1 MLADVFRSA
10 DARLLYTSWRP
21 LIACSSRTES
31 FWVFSHLLFSDRR
44 PPSKNSRGHD
54 NGSNRGGVVFSGGGA
69 GRVWCAL
76 AEADSRGSRPGRCLE
91 QGCPLS
97 FHSRDRAIRT
107 RALRNRESRCVVVV
121 FRRDFAVQWKF
132 VCDGADECS
141 LVGRDHA
148 AGRSVFSGGLG
159 VAGYFAYKIGAVDS
173 FDARSLTL
181 SGFPVYVARLP
192 PAPFTE
198 PIRAGLAFAGD

>member
-31 FWVFSHLLFSDRR
+31 FWAFSHLLFSDRR
-44 PPSKNSRGHD
+44 PLSKNSHAPD
-54 NGSNRGGVVFSGGGA
+54 NGSDCSGVVFFGGRA
-69 GRVWCAL
+69 RCFWRAL
-76 AEADSRGSRPGRCLE
+76 VKADSRGSRPGRCLE

-148 AGRSVFSGGLG
+148 SGRSVFSGGLG